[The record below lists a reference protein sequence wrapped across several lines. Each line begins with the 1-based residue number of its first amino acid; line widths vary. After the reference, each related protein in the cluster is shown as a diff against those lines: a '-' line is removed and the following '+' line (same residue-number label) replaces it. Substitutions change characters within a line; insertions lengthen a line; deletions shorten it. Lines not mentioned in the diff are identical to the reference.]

1 MIKIKII
8 FFASFKELLKCSEI
22 EQQLDDGATIASL
35 CAALANR
42 GGEWYKV
49 FSEAKKTVKVACNQQ
64 MADMTTVLEQGDE
77 IAFFPPVTG
86 G

>member
-1 MIKIKII
+1 MIKTKII

-22 EQQLDDGATIASL
+22 EQQLDYGATIDSL
-35 CAALANR
+35 CGTLAKR
-42 GGEWYKV
+42 GGEWQKV

-64 MADMTTVLEQGDE
+64 MADMKTVLEDGDE